1 MATYFWV
8 GGTGTWDGSSTSNW
22 SATSGG
28 AGGSGPPNASDTV
41 NFDSNSGVGVCT
53 TVVGAVADR
62 LTMNVASLE
71 LSLGANLALTT
82 LLTLTL
88 GTVKINGY
96 IFSFRFFSSTNTNT
110 RVIDFGGGSISLSG
124 SGASIWS
131 LNNGTNF
138 SYVGTPVVNLTYSGG
153 TGTRAVSSF
162 TSSEA
167 TALTFNVVAG
177 TDTVRIDGRARTVD
191 LTGFSGTYNGASDL
205 SLYENFTVS
214 SGTTVASGAGTLTFS
229 GSPKTRLVTS
239 NGKTFDFNLSVNT
252 TGSTIKFLDAL
263 TQGSTKAFTFT
274 AGTVQFKDGVTSTVG
289 VFTTPGTTQKSMEST
304 FAGSQATLSKA
315 SGIVNVTYLTIK
327 DINATGGATWNSFT
341 TNNNIDGGNNSGWD
355 FNILQLGRYIFTR
368 RKNKRILP

>member
-8 GGTGTWDGSSTSNW
+8 GGTGTWDGSSTTNW

-62 LTMNVASLE
+62 LTINAASLE
-71 LSLGANLALTT
+71 LSLSANLSLTT
-82 LLTLTL
+82 LFTLTL
-88 GTVKINGY
+88 GTVKLNSY
-96 IFSFRFFSSTNTNT
+96 VFSFRFFSSTNTNT
-110 RVIDFGGGSISLSG
+110 RVIDFGTGSINLTG
-124 SGASIWS
+124 TGATIWS

-138 SYVGTPVVNLTYSGG
+138 SYLGTPTVNLTYSGAV
-153 TGTRAVSSF
+153 GTRTVSSY

-177 TDTVRIDGRARTVD
+177 TDTVRIDGRARTVN
-191 LTGFSGTYNGASDL
+191 LTGFSGTYNGASDFV
-205 SLYENFTVS
+205 LYENFTVS
-214 SGTTVASGAGTLTFS
+214 SGTTITGGAGAITFS

-239 NGKTFDFNLSVNT
+239 NGKTLDFNLSVNT

-263 TQGSTKAFTFT
+263 TQGSTRAFTFT

-289 VFTTPGTTQKSMEST
+289 VFATSGTTQKFLEST
-304 FAGSQATLSKA
+304 IAGSQATLSQA
-315 SGIVNVTYLTIK
+315 SGTVAASYLTIQ
-327 DINATGGATWNSFT
+327 DINATGGATWQAFT
-341 TNNNIDGGNNSGWD
+341 TNNNLDAGNNLGWD
-355 FNILQLGRYIFTR
+355 FSSQIGRYIYTR